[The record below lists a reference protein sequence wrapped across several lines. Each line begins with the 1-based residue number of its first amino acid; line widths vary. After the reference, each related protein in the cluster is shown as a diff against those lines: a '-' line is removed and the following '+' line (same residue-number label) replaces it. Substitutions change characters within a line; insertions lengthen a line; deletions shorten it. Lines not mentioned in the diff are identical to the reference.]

1 MKFLRYG
8 DKGREKPGV
17 LDADGN
23 LRDLSG
29 QIADLSGDVLGRLS
43 DLSADGPLV
52 EGSPRIGTP
61 VAGIGK
67 MVCIGLNYSD
77 HAAEA
82 NMTPPDEPMIF
93 MKATSA
99 ISGPYD
105 PIELPRGSVST
116 DWEVEMGVVI
126 GKTAKYITAGQVID
140 HVAGFVAV
148 NDVSERDFQIRRS
161 GQFTKGKSCDTF
173 GPVGPWLVTPDE
185 IDDPQ
190 NLALSIAVNGQLMQN
205 GNTRDMI
212 FPMAEAIA
220 HLSHFMSFQP
230 GDIIATGTPAGVGM
244 GMKPPRYLRAGD
256 ELVLEVAGLGQQRM
270 QVIQG

>member
-1 MKFLRYG
+1 
-8 DKGREKPGV
+8 
-17 LDADGN
+17 
-23 LRDLSG
+23 
-29 QIADLSGDVLGRLS
+29 
-43 DLSADGPLV
+43 
-52 EGSPRIGTP
+52 
-61 VAGIGK
+61 
-67 MVCIGLNYSD
+67 
-77 HAAEA
+77 
-82 NMTPPDEPMIF
+82 
-93 MKATSA
+93 
-99 ISGPYD
+99 
-105 PIELPRGSVST
+105 
-116 DWEVEMGVVI
+116 
-126 GKTAKYITAGQVID
+126 
-140 HVAGFVAV
+140 VAV